1 MNLNKREKGK
11 QLELWVLSQFSGD
24 RLARLSRGS
33 GNGNDIGDVT
43 TSDYFIECKNWNR
56 DCVTL
61 SMKTWNH
68 LINQLPI
75 NTLKVPIY
83 VYQNNKGKKFI
94 IMDAEDFFR
103 KARQK

>member
-1 MNLNKREKGK
+1 MDKREKGK
-11 QLELWVLSQFSGD
+11 QLELWVLSHFSND

-33 GNGNDIGDVT
+33 GNSNDIGDVV
-43 TSDYFIECKNWNR
+43 TSDYYFECKNWNK

-75 NTLKVPIY
+75 NTPKVPIY
-83 VYQNNKGKKFI
+83 VYQNNKGKKFV

-103 KARQK
+103 KVRQE

>member
-1 MNLNKREKGK
+1 MTNKEKGK
-11 QLELWVLSQFSGD
+11 QLELWVVEQLKSID
-24 RLARLSRGS
+24 RYVRLARAS
-33 GNGNDIGDVT
+33 GASNDIGDVV
-43 TSDYFIECKNWNR
+43 SSAFFIECKNWNK

-61 SMKTWNH
+61 SMRTWNH
-68 LINQLPI
+68 LINQMPI

-103 KARQK
+103 KVRQE